1 MGLDD
6 TRDIRVEVK
15 VSGMED
21 LEEFW
26 RDEEFWRGEEEQSS
40 NLLSESLYRMAKDC
54 GFPSFPFPCKVLC
67 VAEGSLFPRIKHQYY
82 YTIEQMGQV
91 YCDAH
96 KAFKTLH
103 EKFLRS
109 QKKNFEKAEKE
120 E

>member
-15 VSGMED
+15 VPGMED

-26 RDEEFWRGEEEQSS
+26 RDEEEQSS

-82 YTIEQMGQV
+82 YSIEQMGQV